1 MVKRFF
7 NVLIIVCALAV
18 FASAQNIS
26 VSASTDTS
34 AYKIGDYIH
43 YTIQV
48 KARPE
53 INVNGPAVSDTLAGM
68 ELINQQ
74 VPQKEEADGRQVIT
88 YSYTF
93 SKYDSSDVTV
103 PPVLVYYRAKSDT
116 AVKVITTN
124 EVFFT
129 VRPLKVNPEAGIKD
143 VKAPLKIPLDWRWIA
158 LWVLIGLIVL
168 AAAYY
173 AYRKYQER
181 KAGYVPEKVV
191 VKVPAHVAALK
202 SLRSLREKQLW
213 QKGMVKEY
221 HSEITEIIRRYFEE
235 RFNLPAL
242 EMTSGEAVDEL
253 RKRAGTEKI
262 ITDTENF
269 LSNADLVKFAK
280 FQPMASVNEEMM
292 KQAEEIVRKTK
303 YGSDEAVTE
312 VTEDVQ

>member
-1 MVKRFF
+1 M
-7 NVLIIVCALAV
+7 LAG
-18 FASAQNIS
+18 FASAQNIT
-26 VSASTDTS
+26 VEASTDTS
-34 AYKIGDYIH
+34 AYKVGDYIQ

-53 INVNGPAVSDTLAGM
+53 IIVSGPAVSDTLAGM
-68 ELINQQ
+68 DLISQQ
-74 VPQKEEADGRQVIT
+74 APQKEESGGKQVIT

-103 PPVLVYYRAKSDT
+103 PPVPVYYRAKEDT
-116 AVKVITTN
+116 VSKVINTN
-124 EVFFT
+124 EVYFT

-143 VKAPLKIPLDWRWIA
+143 VKEPLRIPLDWRWIV
-158 LWVLIGLIVL
+158 LWVLIGLIIL
-168 AAAYY
+168 AGAYY
-173 AYRKYQER
+173 IYRKYQAR

-191 VKVPAHVAALK
+191 IKIPAHVAALK

-242 EMTSGEAVDEL
+242 EMTSGEAVEEL
-253 RKRAGTEKI
+253 RRRAGTGKI
-262 ITDTENF
+262 IADTQDF
-269 LSNADLVKFAK
+269 LSNADMVKFAK
-280 FQPMASVNEEMM
+280 YQPMASVNEEMM
-292 KQAEEIVRKTK
+292 KQAEDIVQKTK
-303 YGSDEAVTE
+303 SGSDEAVTE